1 MLLGVACGRVSKPQ
15 GFAEPQLDG
24 DTLYVSLN
32 AGKMAAVNAQDFSV
46 MWEFPKGDDFACGQ
60 GKSKR
65 HKLQSIYGAPVIS
78 GGRVYFGAYDGN
90 MYALDAGTGDCIW
103 ESHKS
108 EDPGTQCKREP
119 DGPIVGGAVLYQG
132 VLYVGSDDGQV
143 YGIDAESGAVHFC
156 LDVGG
161 AVWSTPL
168 IVDNTMYISTMKGEV
183 RAVEPGDWHP
193 KWRGP
198 FRTSA
203 GLLTDPVL
211 AEGKV
216 IVGGIGQTLFA
227 LDAETGK
234 QVWSFPGGNW
244 FWGRP
249 VVAGKT
255 VYATNLDGKVYA
267 VDLGTGQAA
276 WESNTFKAP
285 EAIRAAPLLS
295 NGVLVVVD
303 RGGNV
308 YSLNP
313 DTGEVLKSEPAVIE
327 KRVLANPI
335 EFDGDVLLLAQSGD
349 MYRWKPTGDE
359 PPKRVEVLE

>member
-1 MLLGVACGRVSKPQ
+1 MLFAAACGRVSKPQ

-32 AGKMAAVNAQDFSV
+32 AGKMAAVNATDFSV
-46 MWEFPKGDDFACGQ
+46 IWEFPKDDDFACGQ
-60 GKSKR
+60 DKSKR
-65 HKLQSIYGAPVIS
+65 HDLQSIYGSPVVD
-78 GGRVYFGAYDGN
+78 GDRVYFGAYDGN
-90 MYALDAGTGDCIW
+90 MYGLDARTGDCLW

-108 EDPGTQCKREP
+108 RDPGVQCKREP
-119 DGPIVGGAVLYQG
+119 DGPIVGGAALHEG

-143 YGIDAESGAVHFC
+143 YGIDAETGDVHFC

-168 IVDNTMYISTMKGEV
+168 IADNTLYVATMNGEV

-193 KWRGP
+193 KWRQP

-211 AEGKV
+211 AGDKL
-216 IVGGIGQTLFA
+216 IVGGIGETLFA
-227 LDAETGK
+227 LDVSDGEE
-234 QVWSFPGGNW
+234 VWSFPAGNW

-249 VVAGKT
+249 LVDGKT

-267 VDLGTGQAA
+267 VDVDSGRPA

-285 EAIRAAPLLS
+285 EAIRAAPLLT
-295 NGVLVVVD
+295 GGALVVVD

-308 YSLNP
+308 YSLDP

-335 EFDGDVLLLAQSGD
+335 ELDGDVLLLAQSGD
-349 MYRWKPTGDE
+349 MYRWKPAGDE
-359 PPKRVEVLE
+359 PPRRVEVLE